1 MVLATAADEAVVVV
15 PGTRVSAD
23 RASRN
28 KIAVAAV
35 VRLQDS
41 GSAPPGLPRR
51 PAHRAAAADTTAT
64 GAVGVTA
71 ASY

>member
-1 MVLATAADEAVVVV
+1 MSRRARGASVVLATAANEAVVVV
-15 PGTRVSAD
+15 PGTRLSAD

-28 KIAVAAV
+28 KIAAVAVAAS
-35 VRLQDS
+35 R
-41 GSAPPGLPRR
+41 ARR